1 MQGQPAYQGPSN
13 RSSPWPVVAA
23 VLVGCWTVA
32 VTVGTQTGG
41 WLTDQVLLGFGR
53 DRLGWLWPVL
63 GLATVVLVGT
73 PALLLAVLP
82 RSGAV
87 RATGRAWLIGAIAL
101 GVFTLLRAVPP
112 VHHEAYLA
120 ALAAAAMLSALAV
133 RWSARRWA
141 YPGLVG
147 SVGGPAPTGGGD
159 TTRPEATAGGDT
171 TRPEA
176 TGGGDTTRPEATR
189 DGDATR
195 PEATGGAESV
205 GRRVRRIGPVPLLA
219 VAAGLA
225 LLLPWAWLGA
235 LGGLLETALALVA
248 AAALGVL
255 AATLLDAPF
264 WARFAVG
271 RPPRPARL
279 VLVGGLVAGVAL
291 LLLAAG
297 TGQSGAQLPALLTV
311 PPVGFALAALWAAT
325 WRPTAEPAEAEPRAA
340 TRQPTAD
347 PAEAALWAA
356 TRRPTAEPAE
366 AVRAGRAATGWLVG
380 LAALG
385 PLAFTDPEE
394 ISLLLVGTRDI
405 PFWVAA
411 AAGVGLAVAVL
422 VAIGYAVLLARPTAR
437 TPSRRM
443 AAVAAVVLLVA
454 FGTVDLGPG
463 QPGLYG
469 ERLFVVLRTQAD
481 LSGLPAAAP
490 GRAGRDARAAEVYRR
505 LVTTA
510 EQSQGDLLRGLNRLR
525 LDPVSYYL
533 VNAVE
538 VDGGP
543 AVRAWLARR
552 PEVARV
558 LVSQRLRPLPAP
570 AGQSR
575 GTLPKPTGP
584 EWNIRQIGADRVWSQ
599 LRVTGAGI
607 VVGSS
612 DSGVDG
618 GHPALRAGF
627 RGGDDSWF
635 DPWDDTRSPTDKG
648 GHGTH
653 TVGSAVG
660 RDGIGVAPDAQWVGC
675 VNLDR
680 NLGSPA
686 HYLDCL
692 QFMLAP
698 FPAGGDPFTD
708 GRPERAPQVLTNSW
722 GCPPIEGCD
731 QRVLRPATAAL
742 DAAGIFVVAAAGN
755 TGPWCASIDDPPAP
769 YPDVLTVGA
778 VDDQRR
784 VAEFS
789 SRGPVPG
796 GSGKPD
802 VLAPGVGVV
811 SAMPGGTYAKL
822 DGTSM
827 ATPQVAGVVALMW
840 SANPALVGDVTRT
853 RQILRDTAT
862 EVTPT
867 YRSDSPSDACGAPA
881 NVTGAGQVD
890 AYAAVRAA
898 QG

>member
-1 MQGQPAYQGPSN
+1 MHGQPGYPAVSS
-13 RSSPWPVVAA
+13 RTSPWPVVAA

-53 DRLGWLWPVL
+53 DRFGWLWPVL
-63 GLATVVLVGT
+63 GLATVALLGT
-73 PALLLAVLP
+73 PALLLAVAP
-82 RSGAV
+82 RSAAV
-87 RATGRAWLIGAIAL
+87 RATGRVWLLGALAL
-101 GVFTLLRAVPP
+101 GVLTLLRVVPP

-120 ALAAAAMLSALAV
+120 ALAGVALLGALAV
-133 RWSARRWA
+133 RWAARRWA

-147 SVGGPAPTGGGD
+147 PVGGPAPTGNGD
-159 TTRPEATAGGDT
+159 ATRPET
-171 TRPEA
+171 T
-176 TGGGDTTRPEATR
+176 GN
-189 DGDATR
+189 GDATR
-195 PEATGGAESV
+195 PEATGNAEPV
-205 GRRVRRIGPVPLLA
+205 APQRRPRRPGPVPLLA

-235 LGGLLETALALVA
+235 LGGLLETALALLA

-264 WARFAVG
+264 WSVFAVG

-297 TGQSGAQLPALLTV
+297 AGQSGGQLPGLLTV

-325 WRPTAEPAEAEPRAA
+325 WRSGANPAEAR
-340 TRQPTAD
+340 
-347 PAEAALWAA
+347 
-356 TRRPTAEPAE
+356 
-366 AVRAGRAATGWLVG
+366 RAGRAATGWLVG

-394 ISLLLVGTRDI
+394 ITLLLVGTRDI

-411 AAGVGLAVAVL
+411 AAGVGLAVAVV

-437 TPSRRM
+437 TPNRRV

-454 FGTVDLGPG
+454 FGVVDLGPG

-469 ERLFVVLRTQAD
+469 ERLFVVLRAQAD
-481 LSGLPAAAP
+481 LNDLPAGAP
-490 GRAGRDARAAEVYRR
+490 GQAGRDARAAEVYRR

-510 EQSQGDLLRGLNRLR
+510 ERSQGDLLREVNRLR

-543 AVRAWLARR
+543 AVRAWLAGR

-575 GTLPKPTGP
+575 GDVPRPTAP

-599 LRVTGAGI
+599 LGVTGTGI

-618 GHPALRAGF
+618 SHPALSAGF
-627 RGGDDSWF
+627 RGGDDSWY
-635 DPWDDTRSPTDKG
+635 DPWDDTRSPTDQG

-660 RDGIGVAPDAQWVGC
+660 RDGIGVAPDAKWVGC

-778 VDDQRR
+778 VDAQRR

-811 SAMPGGTYAKL
+811 SAMPGGTYAAL

-840 SANPALVGDVTRT
+840 SANPALVGDVDRT

-862 EVTPT
+862 AATPT
-867 YRSDSPSDACGAPA
+867 YRSDSPSDACGAPS

-898 QG
+898 RR

>member
-1 MQGQPAYQGPSN
+1 MHGHPAHPGVST
-13 RSSPWPVVAA
+13 RHSPWPVVAA
-23 VLVGCWTVA
+23 VFVGCWTVA
-32 VTVGTQTGG
+32 ITLGTQTGG
-41 WLTDQVLLGFGR
+41 WVTDQVLLSFGR
-53 DRLGWLWPVL
+53 DRIGWLWPVL

-82 RSGAV
+82 RSAAV
-87 RATGRAWLIGAIAL
+87 RATGRAWLIGALAL
-101 GVFTLLRAVPP
+101 GLLTLLRVVPQ

-120 ALAAAAMLSALAV
+120 TLAGAALLGALAV
-133 RWSARRWA
+133 RWAARRWA

-147 SVGGPAPTGGGD
+147 SVGGPAPFADGDATRPEATADGD
-159 TTRPEATAGGDT
+159 TTRPEATADGDT
-171 TRPEA
+171 TRREA
-176 TGGGDTTRPEATR
+176 TA

-195 PEATGGAESV
+195 REVVGELAPAGGRA
-205 GRRVRRIGPVPLLA
+205 RRPGAVPLLA

-235 LGGLLETALALVA
+235 LGGLLETALALLA

-255 AATLLDAPF
+255 AGALLDRPF
-264 WARFAVG
+264 WSPFAVG

-297 TGQSGAQLPALLTV
+297 TGQSGAQLPALLTL
-311 PPVGFALAALWAAT
+311 PPVGFALAALWAAA
-325 WRPTAEPAEAEPRAA
+325 WRSTISPAEA
-340 TRQPTAD
+340 T
-347 PAEAALWAA
+347 
-356 TRRPTAEPAE
+356 
-366 AVRAGRAATGWLVG
+366 RAGRTATGWLVG

-385 PLAFTDPEE
+385 PLAFADPEE
-394 ISLLLVGTRDI
+394 ITLLLVGTRDV
-405 PFWVAA
+405 PFWVAV
-411 AAGVGLAVAVL
+411 AAGIGLAVAVL

-437 TPSRRM
+437 TPNRRA

-454 FGTVDLGPG
+454 FGVVDLGPG

-469 ERLFVVLRTQAD
+469 ERLFVVLRAQAD
-481 LSGLPAAAP
+481 LSGLPAGAP

-510 EQSQGDLLRGLNRLR
+510 EQSQGDLLREVNRLR

-558 LVSQRLRPLPAP
+558 LVGQRLRPLPAP

-575 GTLPKPTGP
+575 GSAPKPTGP

-599 LRVTGAGI
+599 LRVTGTGV

-618 GHPALRAGF
+618 THPALRAGF
-627 RGGDDSWF
+627 RGGDDSWY
-635 DPWDDTRSPTDKG
+635 DPWDATRSPTDQG

-680 NLGSPA
+680 NLGSPG

-698 FPAGGDPFTD
+698 FPSGGDPFTD

-722 GCPPIEGCD
+722 GCPSLEGCD
-731 QRVLRPATAAL
+731 ERVLRPATAAL
-742 DAAGIFVVAAAGN
+742 DAAGIFVVVAAGN

-769 YPDVLTVGA
+769 YADVLTVGA
-778 VDDQRR
+778 VDDERR

-811 SAMPGGTYAKL
+811 SAMPGGTYAAL

-840 SANPALVGDVTRT
+840 SANPDLVGDVTRT

-862 EVTPT
+862 AATPT
-867 YRSDSPSDACGAPA
+867 YRSQNPSDACGTPS
-881 NVTGAGQVD
+881 NITGAGQVD

-898 QG
+898 QEARPAAR

>member
-1 MQGQPAYQGPSN
+1 MQVGSPSPAGQPPPHQPSPPG
-13 RSSPWPVVAA
+13 RSNPWPVVAA
-23 VLVGCWTVA
+23 VLAGGWTVA
-32 VTVGTQTGG
+32 VTVATQAGG

-53 DRLGWLWPVL
+53 DRVGWLWPVL

-73 PALLLAVLP
+73 PALLLALLP
-82 RSGAV
+82 RSAAV
-87 RATGRAWLIGAIAL
+87 RATGRAWLAAALAL
-101 GVFTLLRAVPP
+101 GVLTLARVVPP

-120 ALAAAAMLSALAV
+120 ALAGTAALTAV
-133 RWSARRWA
+133 VLRWSARRSA
-141 YPGLVG
+141 
-147 SVGGPAPTGGGD
+147 SAGPAGSGA
-159 TTRPEATAGGDT
+159 RA
-171 TRPEA
+171 
-176 TGGGDTTRPEATR
+176 ATR
-189 DGDATR
+189 
-195 PEATGGAESV
+195 
-205 GRRVRRIGPVPLLA
+205 PVPLLA

-235 LGGLLETALALVA
+235 LGGLLETALAVLA

-264 WARFAVG
+264 WSRFAVG
-271 RPPRPARL
+271 QPPRPARL

-297 TGQSGAQLPALLTV
+297 AGQSGAQLPALLTL
-311 PPVGFALAALWAAT
+311 PPVGFALAALWAAA
-325 WRPTAEPAEAEPRAA
+325 WRPAADGAAHTPDRA
-340 TRQPTAD
+340 TD
-347 PAEAALWAA
+347 
-356 TRRPTAEPAE
+356 
-366 AVRAGRAATGWLVG
+366 AVHAGRAATGWLVG
-380 LAALG
+380 LAMLG

-394 ISLLLVGTRDI
+394 ITLLLVGTRDV

-411 AAGVGLAVAVL
+411 TAGAGLAVAAV
-422 VAIGYAVLLARPTAR
+422 VAIGYAVLLARRTAR
-437 TPSRRM
+437 TPNRRV
-443 AAVAAVVLLVA
+443 AALTAVVLLIAV
-454 FGTVDLGPG
+454 GVVDLGPG
-463 QPGLYG
+463 QPGLHG
-469 ERLFVVLRTQAD
+469 ERLLVVLREQAD
-481 LSGLPAAAP
+481 LTGLPAGAP

-510 EQSQGDLLRGLNRLR
+510 DRSQADLRRELSRLR
-525 LDPVSYYL
+525 LDPVPYYL

-570 AGQSR
+570 AGQNR
-575 GTLPKPTGP
+575 GTAAAPTGP
-584 EWNIRQIGADRVWSQ
+584 EWNIRQLGADRVWSQ
-599 LRVTGAGI
+599 LGVTGAGM

-618 GHPALRAGF
+618 AHPALRAGF
-627 RGGDDSWF
+627 RGGDDSWY
-635 DPWDDTRSPTDKG
+635 DPWDGTRTPTDQG

-660 RDGIGVAPDAQWVGC
+660 RGGIGVAPDAQWVGC

-680 NLGSPA
+680 NLGSPG

-731 QRVLRPATAAL
+731 RNVLRPATAAL

-778 VDDQRR
+778 VDAQRR

-789 SRGPVPG
+789 SRGPVRG
-796 GSGKPD
+796 GPAKPD
-802 VLAPGVGVV
+802 VLAPGVGVL
-811 SAMPGGTYAKL
+811 SAMPGGGYAKL

-840 SANPALVGDVTRT
+840 SANPALVGDLART

-862 EVTPT
+862 PAVPT
-867 YRSDSPSDACGAPA
+867 YRSSNPADACGGPA

-890 AYAAVRAA
+890 AYAAVQAA
-898 QG
+898 QR

>member
-1 MQGQPAYQGPSN
+1 MHGQPARPGLSD
-13 RSSPWPVVAA
+13 RSSPWSVVAA

-32 VTVGTQTGG
+32 VTAATQTGG
-41 WLTDQVLLGFGR
+41 WVTDQVLLSFGR
-53 DRLGWLWPVL
+53 DRVGWLWPAL
-63 GLATVVLVGT
+63 GLTVVVLVGT
-73 PALLLAVLP
+73 PALLLAILP
-82 RSGAV
+82 RSTAV
-87 RATGRAWLIGAIAL
+87 RATGRAWLVGALAL
-101 GVFTLLRAVPP
+101 GVLTLLRVVPP

-120 ALAAAAMLSALAV
+120 GLAGAALLSALAV
-133 RWSARRWA
+133 AWSSRRPSGPDVDAALDATASWTGGAAPNRDVARA
-141 YPGLVG
+141 QAAESPEPSSDAASAAGG
-147 SVGGPAPTGGGD
+147 SPESVGGRRGSR
-159 TTRPEATAGGDT
+159 RP
-171 TRPEA
+171 
-176 TGGGDTTRPEATR
+176 
-189 DGDATR
+189 
-195 PEATGGAESV
+195 
-205 GRRVRRIGPVPLLA
+205 GPVPLLA

-235 LGGLLETALALVA
+235 LGGLLETVLALVA

-255 AATLLDAPF
+255 AATLLDAAF
-264 WARFAVG
+264 WSEFAAG

-279 VLVGGLVAGVAL
+279 VLLGGLVAGVAL

-297 TGQSGAQLPALLTV
+297 TGQSGAQLPALLTL
-311 PPVGFALAALWAAT
+311 PPVGFALAALWAAA
-325 WRPTAEPAEAEPRAA
+325 WRPTAAPADAA
-340 TRQPTAD
+340 
-347 PAEAALWAA
+347 
-356 TRRPTAEPAE
+356 
-366 AVRAGRAATGWLVG
+366 RAGRTATGWLVG
-380 LAALG
+380 LATLG

-394 ISLLLVGTRDI
+394 ITLLLIGTRDV

-411 AAGVGLAVAVL
+411 AAVAGLAVAVV
-422 VAIGYAVLLARPTAR
+422 VAIGYAVLLARPAAR
-437 TPSRRM
+437 TPSRR
-443 AAVAAVVLLVA
+443 VAALTATVLLV
-454 FGTVDLGPG
+454 TVGVVDVGPG

-469 ERLFVVLRTQAD
+469 ERLLVVLREQAD
-481 LSGLPAAAP
+481 LSGIPAGAP
-490 GRAGRDARAAEVYRR
+490 GQAGRDARAAEVYRR

-510 EQSQGDLLRGLNRLR
+510 ERSQADLRRTARRLR
-525 LDPVSYYL
+525 LDPVPYYL

-552 PEVARV
+552 GEVARV

-570 AGQSR
+570 AGQTR
-575 GTLPKPTGP
+575 GSAPAPTGP
-584 EWNIRQIGADRVWSQ
+584 EWNIRQLGADRVWSQ
-599 LRVTGAGI
+599 LGVTGRGI

-627 RGGDDSWF
+627 RGGDDSWY
-635 DPWDDTRSPTDKG
+635 DPWDGTRAPNDQG

-680 NLGSPA
+680 NLGSPG

-698 FPAGGDPFTD
+698 FPTGGDPFTD

-722 GCPPIEGCD
+722 GCPAIEGCD
-731 QRVLRPATAAL
+731 REALLPATTAL
-742 DAAGIFVVAAAGN
+742 DAAGIFVVVAAGN

-769 YPDVLTVGA
+769 YANVLTVGA
-778 VDDQRR
+778 VDAKRR

-796 GSGKPD
+796 GTGKPD

-811 SAMPGGTYAKL
+811 SAMPGGGYAAL

-840 SANPALVGDVTRT
+840 SANPALVGDLSRT

-862 EVTPT
+862 PAEPT
-867 YRSDSPSDACGAPA
+867 YRSAKRTDSCGGAA

-898 QG
+898 RG

>member
-1 MQGQPAYQGPSN
+1 MQGQPAHPGLSE

-32 VTVGTQTGG
+32 ITVGTQTGG

-63 GLATVVLVGT
+63 GLATVVLAGT
-73 PALLLAVLP
+73 PALLLALLP

-87 RATGRAWLIGAIAL
+87 RATGRAWLIGALAL
-101 GVFTLLRAVPP
+101 GVLTLLRVVPP

-120 ALAAAAMLSALAV
+120 ALAGAALLGALVV

-141 YPGLVG
+141 YTGLVG
-147 SVGGPAPTGGGD
+147 PVGGPAPTGD
-159 TTRPEATAGGDT
+159 DDAVRPEVTGDDDATRA
-171 TRPEA
+171 PA
-176 TGGGDTTRPEATR
+176 TGN
-189 DGDATR
+189 GDATR
-195 PEATGGAESV
+195 PAATEEPV
-205 GRRVRRIGPVPLLA
+205 GRRVRRPGPVPLLA

-235 LGGLLETALALVA
+235 LGGLLETALALLA

-264 WARFAVG
+264 WAPFAVG

-325 WRPTAEPAEAEPRAA
+325 WRPTADPA
-340 TRQPTAD
+340 TAD
-347 PAEAALWAA
+347 PAEA
-356 TRRPTAEPAE
+356 T
-366 AVRAGRAATGWLVG
+366 RAGRTATGWLVG

-422 VAIGYAVLLARPTAR
+422 VAIGYAVLLARSTAR
-437 TPSRRM
+437 TPNRRF
-443 AAVAAVVLLVA
+443 AVVAAVVLLVA
-454 FGTVDLGPG
+454 FGVVDLGPG

-469 ERLFVVLRTQAD
+469 ERLFVVLRAQAD
-481 LSGLPAAAP
+481 LSDLPAAAP

-543 AVRAWLARR
+543 AVRAWLASR

-575 GTLPKPTGP
+575 GTAPKPTGP
-584 EWNIRQIGADRVWSQ
+584 QWNILQIGADRVWSQ
-599 LRVTGAGI
+599 LGVTGTGI

-627 RGGDDSWF
+627 RGGDDSWY
-635 DPWDDTRSPTDKG
+635 DPWDGTRSPTDQG

-778 VDDQRR
+778 VDAQRR

-802 VLAPGVGVV
+802 VLAPGVAVV
-811 SAMPGGTYAKL
+811 SAMPGGTYAAL

-862 EVTPT
+862 AATPT
-867 YRSDSPSDACGAPA
+867 YRSDSPSDACGAPS

-898 QG
+898 QQ

>member
-1 MQGQPAYQGPSN
+1 MHGQPGYPAVSS
-13 RSSPWPVVAA
+13 RTSPWPVVAA

-53 DRLGWLWPVL
+53 DRFGWLWPVL
-63 GLATVVLVGT
+63 GLATVALLGT
-73 PALLLAVLP
+73 PALLLAVAP
-82 RSGAV
+82 RSAAV
-87 RATGRAWLIGAIAL
+87 RATGRVWLLGALAL
-101 GVFTLLRAVPP
+101 GVLTLLRVVPP

-120 ALAAAAMLSALAV
+120 ALTGVALLGALAV
-133 RWSARRWA
+133 RWAARRWA

-147 SVGGPAPTGGGD
+147 PVGGPAPTGN
-159 TTRPEATAGGDT
+159 
-171 TRPEA
+171 
-176 TGGGDTTRPEATR
+176 
-189 DGDATR
+189 GDATR
-195 PEATGGAESV
+195 PETAGNAEPV
-205 GRRVRRIGPVPLLA
+205 APQRRPRRPGPVPLLA

-235 LGGLLETALALVA
+235 LGGLLETALALLA

-264 WARFAVG
+264 WSVFAVG

-297 TGQSGAQLPALLTV
+297 AGQSGGQLPGLLTV

-325 WRPTAEPAEAEPRAA
+325 WRSGANPAEAR
-340 TRQPTAD
+340 
-347 PAEAALWAA
+347 
-356 TRRPTAEPAE
+356 
-366 AVRAGRAATGWLVG
+366 RAGRAATGWLVG

-394 ISLLLVGTRDI
+394 ITLLLVGTRDI

-411 AAGVGLAVAVL
+411 AAGVGLAVAVV

-437 TPSRRM
+437 TPNRRV

-454 FGTVDLGPG
+454 FGVVDLGPG

-469 ERLFVVLRTQAD
+469 ERLFVVLRAQAD
-481 LSGLPAAAP
+481 LSDLPAGAP
-490 GRAGRDARAAEVYRR
+490 GQAGRDARAAEVYRR

-510 EQSQGDLLRGLNRLR
+510 ERSQGDLLREVNRLR

-543 AVRAWLARR
+543 AVRAWLAGR

-575 GTLPKPTGP
+575 GDVPRPTAP

-599 LRVTGAGI
+599 LGVTGTGI

-618 GHPALRAGF
+618 SHPALSAGF
-627 RGGDDSWF
+627 RGGDDSWY
-635 DPWDDTRSPTDKG
+635 DPWDDTRSPTDQG

-660 RDGIGVAPDAQWVGC
+660 RDGIGVAPDAKWVGC

-680 NLGSPA
+680 NLGNPA

-778 VDDQRR
+778 VDAQRR

-811 SAMPGGTYAKL
+811 SAMPGGTYAAL

-840 SANPALVGDVTRT
+840 SANPALVGDVDRT

-862 EVTPT
+862 AATPT
-867 YRSDSPSDACGAPA
+867 YRSDSPSDACGGPS

-898 QG
+898 RR

>member
-1 MQGQPAYQGPSN
+1 MHGEPAHHDLDDRG
-13 RSSPWPVVAA
+13 SPWPAVAA
-23 VLVGCWTVA
+23 VFVGCWTVA
-32 VTVGTQTGG
+32 VTVAVQSGG
-41 WLTDQVLLGFGR
+41 WVTDQVMLGFGR
-53 DRLGWLWPVL
+53 DRVGWLWPVL
-63 GLATVVLVGT
+63 GLAAVVLVAT
-73 PALLLAVLP
+73 PALLLAVAP
-82 RSGAV
+82 RSTTVRAIGRVWFVGAV
-87 RATGRAWLIGAIAL
+87 AL
-101 GVFTLLRAVPP
+101 AVLTALRVVPP

-120 ALAAAAMLSALAV
+120 ALAAVATLTALVV
-133 RWSARRWA
+133 RRTARRQA
-141 YPGLVG
+141 YPGPAAAVSG
-147 SVGGPAPTGGGD
+147 AAPTENSD
-159 TTRPEATAGGDT
+159 AARTEA
-171 TRPEA
+171 
-176 TGGGDTTRPEATR
+176 
-189 DGDATR
+189 GDAART
-195 PEATGGAESV
+195 GAEPA
-205 GRRVRRIGPVPLLA
+205 GRARRPGAVPLLA

-225 LLLPWAWLGA
+225 TLLPWAWLGA
-235 LGGLLETALALVA
+235 LGGLLETTLALLA
-248 AAALGVL
+248 SAALGVL
-255 AATLLDAPF
+255 AATLLDATF
-264 WARFAVG
+264 WSRFAVG
-271 RPPRPARL
+271 RPPRPGRL

-297 TGQSGAQLPALLTV
+297 TGQSGAQLPALWTL
-311 PPVGFALAALWAAT
+311 PPVAFALAALWAAA
-325 WRPTAEPAEAEPRAA
+325 WRPTV
-340 TRQPTAD
+340 D
-347 PAEAALWAA
+347 PADAA
-356 TRRPTAEPAE
+356 
-366 AVRAGRAATGWLVG
+366 RAGRTATGWLVG
-380 LAALG
+380 LTALG

-394 ISLLLVGTRDI
+394 ISLLLIGTRDV

-411 AAGVGLAVAVL
+411 AAGAGLAVAVL
-422 VAIGYAVLLARPTAR
+422 VAIGYAVLLARPSAR
-437 TPSRRM
+437 TPNRRV
-443 AAVAAVVLLVA
+443 AAVTAVVLLVA
-454 FGTVDLGPG
+454 FGVVDLGPG
-463 QPGLYG
+463 QPGLHG
-469 ERLFVVLRTQAD
+469 ERLLVVLRAQAD
-481 LSGLPAAAP
+481 LTGLPTGAA

-505 LVTTA
+505 LVATA
-510 EQSQGDLLRGLNRLR
+510 EQSQADLVRELNRLR

-552 PEVARV
+552 PEVDRV
-558 LVSQRLRPLPAP
+558 LISQRLRPLPAP

-575 GTLPKPTGP
+575 GTAPKPTGP
-584 EWNIRQIGADRVWSQ
+584 EWNISQIGADKVWSQ
-599 LRVTGAGI
+599 LGVTGSGI

-618 GHPALRAGF
+618 THPALRAQF
-627 RGGDDSWF
+627 RGGDDSWY
-635 DPWDDTRSPTDKG
+635 DPWDGTRSPTDQG

-680 NLGSPA
+680 NLGSPG

-698 FPAGGDPFTD
+698 FPTGGDPFTD

-722 GCPPIEGCD
+722 GCPSIEGCD
-731 QRVLRPATAAL
+731 RRVLRPATAAL

-769 YPDVLTVGA
+769 FPDVLTVGA
-778 VDDQRR
+778 VDSQGR

-796 GSGKPD
+796 VGKPD

-811 SAMPGGTYAKL
+811 SAMPGGTYAAL

-840 SANPALVGDVTRT
+840 SANPALVGDLTRT

-862 EVTPT
+862 AATPT
-867 YRSDSPSDACGAPA
+867 YRSRNPSDDCGTPS

-890 AYAAVRAA
+890 AYAAVSAA
-898 QG
+898 AGVRPGTR

>member
-1 MQGQPAYQGPSN
+1 MHGEPGYPGVSD

-23 VLVGCWTVA
+23 VVVGCWTVA
-32 VTVGTQTGG
+32 VTVATQTGG

-73 PALLLAVLP
+73 PALLLSVLP
-82 RSGAV
+82 RSAAI
-87 RATGRAWLIGAIAL
+87 RATGRAWLLGALAL
-101 GVFTLLRAVPP
+101 GLLTLLRVVPL

-120 ALAAAAMLSALAV
+120 ALAGTALLGAFAM
-133 RWSARRWA
+133 RWAARRWA

-147 SVGGPAPTGGGD
+147 LVHGPAPTGGGD
-159 TTRPEATAGGDT
+159 ATL
-171 TRPEA
+171 PEA
-176 TGGGDTTRPEATR
+176 TGS
-189 DGDATR
+189 GDATR
-195 PEATGGAESV
+195 PEATGSGDATRPEATANGDATRLEAVGSPTPVESRRRPRGLGA
-205 GRRVRRIGPVPLLA
+205 VPLLA
-219 VAAGLA
+219 IAAGLA
-225 LLLPWAWLGA
+225 TLLPWAWLGA
-235 LGGLLETALALVA
+235 LGGLLETVLALLA
-248 AAALGVL
+248 SAALGVL
-255 AATLLDAPF
+255 AATLLDGTF
-264 WARFAVG
+264 WSRFAVG

-297 TGQSGAQLPALLTV
+297 TGQSGAQLPALWTL
-311 PPVGFALAALWAAT
+311 PPLGFALAALWAAA
-325 WRPTAEPAEAEPRAA
+325 WRPTV
-340 TRQPTAD
+340 D
-347 PAEAALWAA
+347 PADAA
-356 TRRPTAEPAE
+356 
-366 AVRAGRAATGWLVG
+366 RAGRTATGWLVG

-394 ISLLLVGTRDI
+394 ISLLLIGTRDV

-411 AAGVGLAVAVL
+411 ATGTGLAVAVL
-422 VAIGYAVLLARPTAR
+422 VAIGYAVLLARPSAR
-437 TPSRRM
+437 TPNRR
-443 AAVAAVVLLVA
+443 VAAVTAVVLVVA
-454 FGTVDLGPG
+454 FGVVDLGPG

-469 ERLFVVLRTQAD
+469 ERLLVVLRAQAD
-481 LSGLPAAAP
+481 LTGLPTGAA
-490 GRAGRDARAAEVYRR
+490 GRAGRDARATEVYRR
-505 LVTTA
+505 LVATA
-510 EQSQGDLLRGLNRLR
+510 EQSQADLVRELNRLR

-552 PEVARV
+552 PEVDRV
-558 LVSQRLRPLPAP
+558 LISQRLRPLPAP

-575 GTLPKPTGP
+575 GTAPKPTGP
-584 EWNIRQIGADRVWSQ
+584 EWNISQIGADKVWSQ
-599 LRVTGAGI
+599 LGVTGSGI

-618 GHPALRAGF
+618 NHPALRAQF
-627 RGGDDSWF
+627 RGGDDSWY
-635 DPWDDTRSPTDKG
+635 DPWDGTRNPTDQG

-680 NLGSPA
+680 NLGSPG

-698 FPAGGDPFTD
+698 FPTGGDPFTD

-722 GCPPIEGCD
+722 GCPAIEGCD
-731 QRVLRPATAAL
+731 RGVLRPATAAL
-742 DAAGIFVVAAAGN
+742 DAAGIFVVVAAGN

-769 YPDVLTVGA
+769 FPDVLTVGA
-778 VDDQRR
+778 VDSHRR

-789 SRGPVPG
+789 SRGPVA
-796 GSGKPD
+796 GSPGKPD

-811 SAMPGGTYAKL
+811 SAMPGGTYAAL

-840 SANPALVGDVTRT
+840 SANPALVGDVART

-862 EVTPT
+862 AATPT
-867 YRSDSPSDACGAPA
+867 YRSSDPSDACGAPS
-881 NVTGAGQVD
+881 NITGAGQVD

-898 QG
+898 AGVRPGTR

>member
-1 MQGQPAYQGPSN
+1 MHGHPTYPGVSD

-23 VLVGCWTVA
+23 VFVGCWTVA
-32 VTVGTQTGG
+32 ITVATQAGG

-53 DRLGWLWPVL
+53 DRVGWLWPVL
-63 GLATVVLVGT
+63 GLVTIVLVGT

-82 RSGAV
+82 RSTTV
-87 RATGRAWLIGAIAL
+87 RATGRVWLFGALAL
-101 GVFTLLRAVPP
+101 GVLTVLRVVPP

-120 ALAAAAMLSALAV
+120 ALAVVAVLSALAV
-133 RWSARRWA
+133 RLSARRWA
-141 YPGLVG
+141 YPAAAGA
-147 SVGGPAPTGGGD
+147 VGGAAPTG
-159 TTRPEATAGGDT
+159 
-171 TRPEA
+171 
-176 TGGGDTTRPEATR
+176 
-189 DGDATR
+189 DGDAPR
-195 PEATGGAESV
+195 PEVVGDLTSV
-205 GRRVRRIGPVPLLA
+205 GRRMRPAGAVPLLA
-219 VAAGLA
+219 VAAGMA

-235 LGGLLETALALVA
+235 LGGLLETALALLA

-255 AATLLDAPF
+255 AATLLDATF
-264 WARFAVG
+264 WSRFAVG

-279 VLVGGLVAGVAL
+279 VLVGGLVGGVAL

-297 TGQSGAQLPALLTV
+297 TGQSGAQLPALLTL
-311 PPVGFALAALWAAT
+311 PPVGFAVAALWAAT
-325 WRPTAEPAEAEPRAA
+325 WRPTA
-340 TRQPTAD
+340 D
-347 PAEAALWAA
+347 PADAA
-356 TRRPTAEPAE
+356 
-366 AVRAGRAATGWLVG
+366 RAGRTATGWLVG

-394 ISLLLVGTRDI
+394 ITLLLVGTRDV
-405 PFWVAA
+405 PFWVAV
-411 AAGVGLAVAVL
+411 AAGAGLAVAVL
-422 VAIGYAVLLARPTAR
+422 VAVGYAVLLARPAAR
-437 TPSRRM
+437 TPSRRV

-454 FGTVDLGPG
+454 FGVVDLGPG

-469 ERLFVVLRTQAD
+469 ERLFVVLREQAD
-481 LSGLPAAAP
+481 LTGLPAGQP

-510 EQSQGDLLRGLNRLR
+510 ERSQADLLRELGRLR

-570 AGQSR
+570 AGQNR
-575 GTLPKPTGP
+575 GTAPKPTGP

-599 LRVTGAGI
+599 LGVTGTGI

-618 GHPALRAGF
+618 THPALRAGF
-627 RGGDDSWF
+627 RGGDDSWY
-635 DPWDDTRSPTDKG
+635 DPWDGTRSPTDQG

-708 GRPERAPQVLTNSW
+708 GRPERAPQVLSNSW

-731 QRVLRPATAAL
+731 QGVLRPATAAL

-769 YPDVLTVGA
+769 YADVLTVGA
-778 VDDQRR
+778 VDAQRR

-789 SRGPVPG
+789 SRGPVSG
-796 GSGKPD
+796 GTGKPD

-811 SAMPGGTYAKL
+811 SAMPGGTYAAL

-853 RQILRDTAT
+853 RQLLRDTAT
-862 EVTPT
+862 AATPT
-867 YRSDSPSDACGAPA
+867 YRSDNPADACGGPS

-890 AYAAVRAA
+890 AYAAVEAA
-898 QG
+898 RR

>member
-1 MQGQPAYQGPSN
+1 MQVGSSSPAGQPPPHQPSPPRRPN
-13 RSSPWPVVAA
+13 PWPVVAA
-23 VLVGCWTVA
+23 VLAGGWTVA
-32 VTVGTQTGG
+32 VTVATQAGG

-53 DRLGWLWPVL
+53 DRVGWLWPVL

-73 PALLLAVLP
+73 PALLLALLP
-82 RSGAV
+82 RSAAV
-87 RATGRAWLIGAIAL
+87 RATGRAWLAAALAL
-101 GVFTLLRAVPP
+101 GVLTLPRVVPP

-120 ALAAAAMLSALAV
+120 ALAGTAALTALV
-133 RWSARRWA
+133 LRWSARRSA
-141 YPGLVG
+141 
-147 SVGGPAPTGGGD
+147 SAGPARSGTRA
-159 TTRPEATAGGDT
+159 TTR
-171 TRPEA
+171 
-176 TGGGDTTRPEATR
+176 
-189 DGDATR
+189 
-195 PEATGGAESV
+195 
-205 GRRVRRIGPVPLLA
+205 PVPLLA

-235 LGGLLETALALVA
+235 LGGLLETALAVLA
-248 AAALGVL
+248 AATLGVL

-264 WARFAVG
+264 WSRFAVG
-271 RPPRPARL
+271 QPPRPARL

-297 TGQSGAQLPALLTV
+297 AGQSGAQLPALLTL
-311 PPVGFALAALWAAT
+311 PPVGFALAALWAAA
-325 WRPTAEPAEAEPRAA
+325 WRSAA
-340 TRQPTAD
+340 D
-347 PAEAALWAA
+347 GA
-356 TRRPTAEPAE
+356 THAPDQAMD

-380 LAALG
+380 LATLG

-394 ISLLLVGTRDI
+394 ITLLLVGTRDV

-411 AAGVGLAVAVL
+411 TAGAGLAVAAL
-422 VAIGYAVLLARPTAR
+422 VAIGYAVLLARRAAR
-437 TPSRRM
+437 TPSRR
-443 AAVAAVVLLVA
+443 VAALTAAVLLVA
-454 FGTVDLGPG
+454 VGVVDLGPG
-463 QPGLYG
+463 QPGLHG
-469 ERLFVVLRTQAD
+469 ERLLVVLREQAD
-481 LSGLPAAAP
+481 LTGLPAGAP

-510 EQSQGDLLRGLNRLR
+510 DRSQTDLRRELSRLR
-525 LDPVSYYL
+525 LDPVPYYL

-570 AGQSR
+570 AGQNR
-575 GTLPKPTGP
+575 GTAAAPTGP
-584 EWNIRQIGADRVWSQ
+584 EWNIRQLGADRVWSQ
-599 LRVTGAGI
+599 LGVTGAGM

-618 GHPALRAGF
+618 AHPALRAGF
-627 RGGDDSWF
+627 RGGDDSWY
-635 DPWDDTRSPTDKG
+635 DPWDGTRTPTDQG

-680 NLGSPA
+680 NLGSPG

-731 QRVLRPATAAL
+731 RNVLRPATAAL

-778 VDDQRR
+778 VDAQRR

-796 GSGKPD
+796 GPGKPD

-811 SAMPGGTYAKL
+811 SAMPGGGYAKL

-840 SANPALVGDVTRT
+840 SANPELVGDLART

-862 EVTPT
+862 PAVPT
-867 YRSDSPSDACGAPA
+867 YRSRNPPDACGGPA

-890 AYAAVRAA
+890 AYAAVQAA
-898 QG
+898 QR

>member
-1 MQGQPAYQGPSN
+1 MQGQPAQPGFSD

-63 GLATVVLVGT
+63 GLATVVLAGT

-87 RATGRAWLIGAIAL
+87 RATGRAWLIGALAL
-101 GVFTLLRAVPP
+101 GVLTLLRVVPP

-120 ALAAAAMLSALAV
+120 ALAGAALLSALAV
-133 RWSARRWA
+133 RWAARRWA
-141 YPGLVG
+141 SPGLVG
-147 SVGGPAPTGGGD
+147 PVGGPAPTGDGD
-159 TTRPEATAGGDT
+159 ATRA
-171 TRPEA
+171 EA
-176 TGGGDTTRPEATR
+176 TGN
-189 DGDATR
+189 GDATR
-195 PEATGGAESV
+195 PEVNAEPV
-205 GRRVRRIGPVPLLA
+205 GRRVRRSGPVPLLA

-235 LGGLLETALALVA
+235 LGGLLETALALLA

-255 AATLLDAPF
+255 ATTLLDAPF
-264 WARFAVG
+264 WSPFAVG

-297 TGQSGAQLPALLTV
+297 TGQSGAQLPALLTL
-311 PPVGFALAALWAAT
+311 PPAGFALAALWAAA
-325 WRPTAEPAEAEPRAA
+325 WRPA
-340 TRQPTAD
+340 AD
-347 PAEAALWAA
+347 PAEAI
-356 TRRPTAEPAE
+356 RS
-366 AVRAGRAATGWLVG
+366 GRTATGWLVG

-411 AAGVGLAVAVL
+411 AAGVGLAVAVV
-422 VAIGYAVLLARPTAR
+422 VAIGYAVLLARPRAR
-437 TPSRRM
+437 TPNRR
-443 AAVAAVVLLVA
+443 VAAVVAAVLLVA
-454 FGTVDLGPG
+454 FGVVDLGPG

-469 ERLFVVLRTQAD
+469 ERLFVVLRTQAN
-481 LSGLPAAAP
+481 LSDLPAAAP

-552 PEVARV
+552 SEVARV

-570 AGQSR
+570 AGQNR
-575 GTLPKPTGP
+575 GTAPKPTGP
-584 EWNIRQIGADRVWSQ
+584 EWNISQIGADRVWSQ
-599 LRVTGAGI
+599 LRVTGTGI

-618 GHPALRAGF
+618 THPALRAGF
-627 RGGDDSWF
+627 RGGDDSWY
-635 DPWDDTRSPTDKG
+635 DPWDDTRSPTDQG

-778 VDDQRR
+778 VDAQRR

-811 SAMPGGTYAKL
+811 SAMPGGTYAAL

-862 EVTPT
+862 AATPT
-867 YRSDSPSDACGAPA
+867 YRSDSPSDACGAPS

-898 QG
+898 QQ

>member
-1 MQGQPAYQGPSN
+1 MYGHPAYPGL
-13 RSSPWPVVAA
+13 RDRTSPWAVVAA

-41 WLTDQVLLGFGR
+41 WLTDQVLLSFGR
-53 DRLGWLWPVL
+53 DRVGWLWPVL
-63 GLATVVLVGT
+63 GLTVVVLVGT
-73 PALLLAVLP
+73 PALLLAVVP
-82 RSGAV
+82 RSAAV
-87 RATGRAWLIGAIAL
+87 RATGRAWLVGALAL
-101 GVFTLLRAVPP
+101 GVLTLLRVVPP

-120 ALAAAAMLSALAV
+120 ALAGTALLGALTV

-147 SVGGPAPTGGGD
+147 PVGDPAPTRDGDAMRPGATGDGD
-159 TTRPEATAGGDT
+159 TTPPGATADGDT

-176 TGGGDTTRPEATR
+176 TGSPTPAEPQRRP
-189 DGDATR
+189 
-195 PEATGGAESV
+195 
-205 GRRVRRIGPVPLLA
+205 RRIGPVPLLA

-235 LGGLLETALALVA
+235 LGGLLETALALLA

-264 WARFAVG
+264 WSPFAVG

-297 TGQSGAQLPALLTV
+297 TGQSGAQLPALLTL

-325 WRPTAEPAEAEPRAA
+325 WRPAADPA
-340 TRQPTAD
+340 TAD
-347 PAEAALWAA
+347 PATSDPAAA
-356 TRRPTAEPAE
+356 TR
-366 AVRAGRAATGWLVG
+366 AGRTATGWLVG

-394 ISLLLVGTRDI
+394 ISLLLVGTRDV

-411 AAGVGLAVAVL
+411 AAGAGLAVAVL

-437 TPSRRM
+437 TPNRRI

-454 FGTVDLGPG
+454 FGVVDLGPG

-469 ERLFVVLRTQAD
+469 ERLFVVLRAQAD
-481 LSGLPAAAP
+481 LGNLPAGAP

-538 VDGGP
+538 VNGGP

-575 GTLPKPTGP
+575 GSAPKPTGP

-599 LRVTGAGI
+599 LRVTGTGI
-607 VVGSS
+607 VIGSS

-618 GHPALRAGF
+618 THPALRAGF
-627 RGGDDSWF
+627 RGGDDSWY
-635 DPWDDTRSPTDKG
+635 DPWDDTRSPTDQG

-742 DAAGIFVVAAAGN
+742 DAAGIFVVVAAGN
-755 TGPWCASIDDPPAP
+755 TGPWCSSIDDPPAP
-769 YPDVLTVGA
+769 YADVLTVGA
-778 VDDQRR
+778 VDAQRR

-796 GSGKPD
+796 GANKPD

-811 SAMPGGTYAKL
+811 SAMPGGTYAAL

-840 SANPALVGDVTRT
+840 SANPALVGDVNRT

-862 EVTPT
+862 AATPT
-867 YRSDSPSDACGAPA
+867 YRSDSPSDACGAPS
-881 NVTGAGQVD
+881 NVTGSGQVD

-898 QG
+898 QQ

>member
-1 MQGQPAYQGPSN
+1 MHGQPAHPGFSN

-32 VTVGTQTGG
+32 VTVATQTGG
-41 WLTDQVLLGFGR
+41 WVTDQVLLGFGHNR
-53 DRLGWLWPVL
+53 VGWLWPVL
-63 GLATVVLVGT
+63 GLATVVLVGA
-73 PALLLAVLP
+73 PSLLLAVLP
-82 RSGAV
+82 RSAAV
-87 RATGRAWLIGAIAL
+87 RATGRAWLIGALAL
-101 GVFTLLRAVPP
+101 GVLTLLRLVPP

-120 ALAAAAMLSALAV
+120 GLAGAALLSALAV

-141 YPGLVG
+141 YPGPAG
-147 SVGGPAPTGGGD
+147 SVGGAAPTGDGD
-159 TTRPEATAGGDT
+159 AGRPEAAGSPQPVERQRGSR
-171 TRPEA
+171 RP
-176 TGGGDTTRPEATR
+176 
-189 DGDATR
+189 
-195 PEATGGAESV
+195 
-205 GRRVRRIGPVPLLA
+205 GPVPLLA

-235 LGGLLETALALVA
+235 LGGLLETVLALFA

-255 AATLLDAPF
+255 AATLLDATF
-264 WARFAVG
+264 WSRFAVG

-297 TGQSGAQLPALLTV
+297 TGQSGAQLPALLIL
-311 PPVGFALAALWAAT
+311 PPSGFALAALWAAT
-325 WRPTAEPAEAEPRAA
+325 WRPTADPADA
-340 TRQPTAD
+340 TR
-347 PAEAALWAA
+347 
-356 TRRPTAEPAE
+356 
-366 AVRAGRAATGWLVG
+366 AGPRATGWLVG

-394 ISLLLVGTRDI
+394 ITLLLVGTRDV
-405 PFWVAA
+405 PFWVAV
-411 AAGVGLAVAVL
+411 AAGAGLAVAVL
-422 VAIGYAVLLARPTAR
+422 VAIGYAVLLARPSAR
-437 TPSRRM
+437 TPSRRV
-443 AAVAAVVLLVA
+443 AAVAAVVLLVT
-454 FGTVDLGPG
+454 FGVVDLGPG

-469 ERLFVVLRTQAD
+469 ERLLVVLRAQAD
-481 LSGLPAAAP
+481 LTGLPAGAS

-510 EQSQGDLLRGLNRLR
+510 EQSQADLLRGLTRLR

-543 AVRAWLARR
+543 AVRAWLAHR
-552 PEVARV
+552 PEVSRV

-575 GTLPKPTGP
+575 GTAPTPTGP
-584 EWNIRQIGADRVWSQ
+584 EWNIRQIAADRVWSQ
-599 LRVTGAGI
+599 LGVTGTGI

-618 GHPALRAGF
+618 THPALRAGF
-627 RGGDDSWF
+627 RGGNDSWY
-635 DPWDDTRSPTDKG
+635 DPWNGTRSPTDQG

-680 NLGSPA
+680 NLGSPG

-731 QRVLRPATAAL
+731 RGVLRPATAAL

-769 YPDVLTVGA
+769 YADVLTVGA
-778 VDDQRR
+778 VDAQRR

-796 GSGKPD
+796 GTGKPD

-811 SAMPGGTYAKL
+811 SAMPGGTYAAL

-840 SANPALVGDVTRT
+840 SANPALVGDVSRT

-862 EVTPT
+862 AATPT
-867 YRSDSPSDACGAPA
+867 YRSGSPTDTCGAPS

-898 QG
+898 QK

>member
-1 MQGQPAYQGPSN
+1 MHGQPAHPGLGD

-23 VLVGCWTVA
+23 VFVGCWIVA
-32 VTVGTQTGG
+32 VTVATQTGG
-41 WLTDQVLLGFGR
+41 WLTDQVLLSFGR
-53 DRLGWLWPVL
+53 DRVGWLWPVL
-63 GLATVVLVGT
+63 GLTVVVLVGT

-82 RSGAV
+82 RSTTV
-87 RATGRAWLIGAIAL
+87 RATGRVWLVGALAL
-101 GVFTLLRAVPP
+101 GVLTLLRVVPP
-112 VHHEAYLA
+112 AHHEAYLA
-120 ALAAAAMLSALAV
+120 ALAAAASLSALTVA
-133 RWSARRWA
+133 WSARRSPGSDVGTASDATASWA
-141 YPGLVG
+141 GAATPNGDATPAQAAEG
-147 SVGGPAPTGGGD
+147 PESSADAASSAVGGPEPVRGQRGSR
-159 TTRPEATAGGDT
+159 RP
-171 TRPEA
+171 
-176 TGGGDTTRPEATR
+176 
-189 DGDATR
+189 
-195 PEATGGAESV
+195 
-205 GRRVRRIGPVPLLA
+205 GPVPLLA

-235 LGGLLETALALVA
+235 LGGLLETVLAGLA
-248 AAALGVL
+248 AASLGML
-255 AATLLDAPF
+255 AAVLLDATF
-264 WARFAVG
+264 WSRFAVG

-279 VLVGGLVAGVAL
+279 VLVGGLAAGVAL

-297 TGQSGAQLPALLTV
+297 TGQSGAQLPALLTL
-311 PPVGFALAALWAAT
+311 PPTGFALAALYAAAWRPTADPAAT
-325 WRPTAEPAEAEPRAA
+325 WRPTADPAA
-340 TRQPTAD
+340 TWQSTAV
-347 PAEAALWAA
+347 PADVA
-356 TRRPTAEPAE
+356 
-366 AVRAGRAATGWLVG
+366 RAGRTATGWLVG

-394 ISLLLVGTRDI
+394 ITLLLIGTRDV

-411 AAGVGLAVAVL
+411 AAGAGLAVAVL

-437 TPSRRM
+437 TPSRR
-443 AAVAAVVLLVA
+443 VAALAAAVLLV
-454 FGTVDLGPG
+454 TVGVVDVGPG

-469 ERLFVVLRTQAD
+469 ERLLVVLREQAD
-481 LSGLPAAAP
+481 LGGIPAGAP
-490 GRAGRDARAAEVYRR
+490 GQAGRDARAAEVYRR

-510 EQSQGDLLRGLNRLR
+510 DRSQTDLRRTAGRLR
-525 LDPVSYYL
+525 LDPVPYYL

-558 LVSQRLRPLPAP
+558 LLSQRLRPLPAP

-575 GTLPKPTGP
+575 GTAPAPTGP
-584 EWNIRQIGADRVWSQ
+584 EWNILQLGADRVWSQ
-599 LRVTGAGI
+599 LGVTGKGI

-627 RGGDDSWF
+627 RGGDDSWY
-635 DPWDDTRSPTDKG
+635 DPWDGTRTPNDQG

-653 TVGSAVG
+653 TTGSAVG

-680 NLGSPA
+680 NLGSPG

-722 GCPPIEGCD
+722 GCPAIEGCD
-731 QRVLRPATAAL
+731 REALLPATTAL

-769 YPDVLTVGA
+769 YANVLTVGA
-778 VDDQRR
+778 VDAQRR

-796 GSGKPD
+796 GTGKPD

-811 SAMPGGTYAKL
+811 SAMPGGGYAAL

-840 SANPALVGDVTRT
+840 SANPALIGDLTRT

-862 EVTPT
+862 PAEPT
-867 YRSDSPSDACGAPA
+867 YRSDNPTDACGGPA

-898 QG
+898 RG

>member
-1 MQGQPAYQGPSN
+1 MQGQPAYQGPSDS
-13 RSSPWPVVAA
+13 SSPWPVVAA

-63 GLATVVLVGT
+63 GLATVVLAGT

-101 GVFTLLRAVPP
+101 GVLTVLRAVPP

-120 ALAAAAMLSALAV
+120 ALAGAASLSALAV

-147 SVGGPAPTGGGD
+147 SVGGPALTGGGD
-159 TTRPEATAGGDT
+159 T
-171 TRPEA
+171 
-176 TGGGDTTRPEATR
+176 
-189 DGDATR
+189 TR

-205 GRRVRRIGPVPLLA
+205 GRRVRRVGPVPLLA

-264 WARFAVG
+264 WAQFAVG
-271 RPPRPARL
+271 PPPRPARL

-297 TGQSGAQLPALLTV
+297 TGQSGAQLPALLTL

-325 WRPTAEPAEAEPRAA
+325 WRPSP
-340 TRQPTAD
+340 D

-356 TRRPTAEPAE
+356 TRRPAAEPAE

-437 TPSRRM
+437 TPSRRI
-443 AAVAAVVLLVA
+443 AALAAVVLLVA
-454 FGTVDLGPG
+454 FGAVDLGPG

-510 EQSQGDLLRGLNRLR
+510 ERSQGDLLRGLNRLR

-584 EWNIRQIGADRVWSQ
+584 E
-599 LRVTGAGI
+599 
-607 VVGSS
+607 
-612 DSGVDG
+612 
-618 GHPALRAGF
+618 
-627 RGGDDSWF
+627 
-635 DPWDDTRSPTDKG
+635 
-648 GHGTH
+648 
-653 TVGSAVG
+653 
-660 RDGIGVAPDAQWVGC
+660 
-675 VNLDR
+675 
-680 NLGSPA
+680 
-686 HYLDCL
+686 
-692 QFMLAP
+692 
-698 FPAGGDPFTD
+698 
-708 GRPERAPQVLTNSW
+708 
-722 GCPPIEGCD
+722 
-731 QRVLRPATAAL
+731 
-742 DAAGIFVVAAAGN
+742 
-755 TGPWCASIDDPPAP
+755 
-769 YPDVLTVGA
+769 
-778 VDDQRR
+778 
-784 VAEFS
+784 
-789 SRGPVPG
+789 
-796 GSGKPD
+796 
-802 VLAPGVGVV
+802 
-811 SAMPGGTYAKL
+811 
-822 DGTSM
+822 
-827 ATPQVAGVVALMW
+827 
-840 SANPALVGDVTRT
+840 
-853 RQILRDTAT
+853 
-862 EVTPT
+862 
-867 YRSDSPSDACGAPA
+867 
-881 NVTGAGQVD
+881 
-890 AYAAVRAA
+890 
-898 QG
+898 